1 MTKIIFQWIGICFSL
16 LAVPGS
22 LLADA
27 IDDVNAIRLAAG
39 LPVLA
44 VSAELGEAAK
54 SHASYLARY
63 VLPGVSKTP
72 GSAHKQRAGLPEF
85 TGRLAPDRAIFFGYA
100 HSQVIENVSLGN
112 LSAEDSVSNLMSAIY
127 HRFAFLNFEI
137 DEIGAAQVGQRYVYN
152 MGRTDLVQTCV
163 EKPTVASASPSY
175 NCLGQKMKS
184 TAYQELCDRLP
195 AEARYSAPYASRC
208 PSGNLLNSEFMQRVC
223 LAPPEGAVLDG
234 PGRYYKEGGNKL
246 RISAEWFE
254 QVCQSSSLA
263 VIYQHTGKSY
273 QICSPP
279 VSVHADWYQNFC
291 ATLSENRLDKGA
303 GTYYSICTNGFKIN
317 SEYFDYLKADALISL
332 PDAILWPADG
342 TSNIQPVFYD
352 EDPNPTPDL
361 PMTGYPIS
369 IQFNQQAVDSVAI
382 MGFTLEMK
390 VDAETSGWKKLSQIR
405 TIDHL
410 TDINEQ
416 FSTHQFAWFPLQRLK
431 WGAHYRYRVDALV
444 DGIFRQYK
452 AQFATTELAV
462 PMYEISGEIN
472 DVTVAENHFIL
483 YREPDAY
490 DDSPFRSIELNY
502 RNRPFVDVQVID
514 TNTVELSVGGS
525 GCTPVLLS
533 TRLEEVIHIKFCQN
547 NGRDKRRRGQF

>member
-1 MTKIIFQWIGICFSL
+1 LTKKTYQWIGICLSL
-16 LAVPGS
+16 LAVPGG

-27 IDDVNAIRLAAG
+27 IDDVNRLRLAAG

-44 VSAELGEAAK
+44 VSAELAEAAK

-63 VLPGVSKTP
+63 VSPGGSKKP
-72 GSAHKQRAGLPEF
+72 GSAHEQRSGLPEF

-112 LSAEDSVSNLMSAIY
+112 LSAEESVSNLMSAIY

-137 DEIGAAQVGQRYVYN
+137 DEIGVAQVGQHYVYN
-152 MGRTDLVQTCV
+152 MGRTDLVRACV
-163 EKPTVASASPSY
+163 EKPTAASASPAY
-175 NCLGQKMKS
+175 NCLGQKMKL
-184 TAYQELCDRLP
+184 TAYQGLCDRLP
-195 AEARYSAPYASRC
+195 AEARYSAPYTSRC
-208 PSGNLLNSEFMQRVC
+208 SNGNLLNSEFMQRVC
-223 LAPPEGAVLDG
+223 LTPPEGAVLNG
-234 PGRYYKEGGNKL
+234 PGRYYKACNNKL
-246 RISAEWFE
+246 RINAEWFE
-254 QVCQSSSLA
+254 QVCQSSSPA
-263 VIYQHTGKSY
+263 VIYQHTGNSY

-279 VSVHADWYQNFC
+279 VSVHADWYQKFC
-291 ATLSENRLDKGA
+291 ATLPENRLGTGS
-303 GTYYSICTNGFKIN
+303 GTYYSVCTNGFKMN
-317 SEYFDYLKADALISL
+317 SEYFDNLKADALISL

-369 IQFNQQAVDSVAI
+369 IQFNQQAVDSVVI

-390 VDAETSGWKKLSQIR
+390 DDAEASGWKNLPQIR
-405 TIDHL
+405 MIDHL
-410 TDINEQ
+410 TDINDQ

-444 DGIFRQYK
+444 GGVFRQYK
-452 AQFATTELAV
+452 AHFATTELAV
-462 PMYEISGEIN
+462 PMYEISGEFN

-490 DDSPFRSIELNY
+490 DNSPFRSIELNY

-514 TNTVELSVGGS
+514 TNTVELNVGGS
-525 GCTPVLLS
+525 GCAPVLLS
-533 TRLEEVIHIKFCQN
+533 TRLEEVIYINFCQN
-547 NGRDKRRRGQF
+547 SGRDKRRRG